1 MLGSFLSGWKGC
13 HLYRL
18 HSVWRNRTYSVVD
31 ASWEGADGVGSGKR
45 QRRVPAGRREFMA
58 GDCGSEG
65 DLSSGKNLT
74 GGTSRWRP
82 YGNDLSSFTDCTGS
96 ESFSS
101 GNTARRISRERHG
114 GVATGNR
121 YLSFHITPF

>member
-13 HLYRL
+13 RLYRL

-58 GDCGSEG
+58 GDCGAGE

-82 YGNDLSSFTDCTGS
+82 YGNDLPCFTY
-96 ESFSS
+96 F
-101 GNTARRISRERHG
+101 TAS
-114 GVATGNR
+114 
-121 YLSFHITPF
+121 LSCSW